1 MLRIPLL
8 GGSAA
13 SRVMKG
19 RPRRRVFK
27 CYVFNSWWLGG
38 SLVLLEAGV
47 MSPCRRHCPGFD
59 VRAWRASGWGTCR
72 MPKGKLRGVGVLDL
86 TVGVGP
92 RPSDVARHGC
102 TRCKCFLAVNEFRS
116 VGGVFRYAVDAP
128 CESGRLLGCR
138 LAPLRLVVCMP
149 AVDLMGRVV

>member
-1 MLRIPLL
+1 MLCIPLL

-19 RPRRRVFK
+19 RPRRRAFK

-47 MSPCRRHCPGFD
+47 MSPCRRHCPGCD

-86 TVGVGP
+86 MVGVGFF
-92 RPSDVARHGC
+92 GFGK
-102 TRCKCFLAVNEFRS
+102 TRLYAMQMFF
-116 VGGVFRYAVDAP
+116 GGKRISECRRGVPACSGRALRIWTAAWVPLSPVAP
-128 CESGRLLGCR
+128 C
-138 LAPLRLVVCMP
+138 
-149 AVDLMGRVV
+149 RVHARR